1 MSKYIIRRVKNLKTV
16 VAQAGFDEMTN
27 IVDTKDQS
35 SINQFADQATDPVL
49 IVQGTAG
56 IDYVKDKDG
65 NVMRK
70 SVNPE
75 YGMFHGKPGEG
86 MPIEFSLTAEEMDYL
101 NKHPE
106 QKMDYETNKLREFL
120 DKTLPLQLNQF
131 IPKLEELYE
140 IYKGSPDSLALGK
153 LQQEARNLRQLPP
166 GALSAIK
173 LKPYWPLIK
182 NIVE

>member
-1 MSKYIIRRVKNLKTV
+1 MSKYKIRRVANSKTV

-35 SINQFADQATDPVL
+35 TVNAFADQAVDPTL

-56 IDYVKDKDG
+56 IDYVTDEKG
-65 NVMRK
+65 NIARK

-75 YGMFHGKPGEG
+75 YGMFHGKPGQG

-106 QKMDYETNKLREFL
+106 EKMEYETNKLRDFL
-120 DKTLPLQLNQF
+120 DKTRSLSINQV
-131 IPKLEELYE
+131 IPKLEELYQV
-140 IYKGSPDSLALGK
+140 YRKSPYGLSLAK
-153 LQQEARNLRQLPP
+153 LQEEARNLKQLSPSELSIIKRQ
-166 GALSAIK
+166 
-173 LKPYWPLIK
+173 PYWPLIK